1 MFDDNQVYEEKSKSN
16 ALREELDELNEENL
30 IDGLAQFKSTT
41 DLRKPRTKPDRQRR
55 KKTAHKKSHT
65 DAMVLPSFENEETT
79 NVSPLREQHPTA
91 AFDTLIGSVWSSPK
105 TQLEDLQ
112 RMNHNRCRLPCKPNS
127 TIGRAFWG
135 P

>member
-30 IDGLAQFKSTT
+30 INGLAQFKSTR

-65 DAMVLPSFENEETT
+65 DAVVLPSFENKEIT
-79 NVSPLREQHPTA
+79 NVSPVRE
-91 AFDTLIGSVWSSPK
+91 
-105 TQLEDLQ
+105 
-112 RMNHNRCRLPCKPNS
+112 
-127 TIGRAFWG
+127 
-135 P
+135 